1 MTVREHLEFGPRLKK
16 WKTENIMERVESLA
30 SSLAIE
36 DILERRPQ
44 GLSGGEAK
52 RVSIGRAIAGR
63 PQLLCLDEAL
73 TGLDRETHQG
83 IMELLKKVIREEG
96 LTTLHIT
103 HREEEAEF
111 LGDLNYVLNDG
122 QITLAT

>member
-1 MTVREHLEFGPRLKK
+1 
-16 WKTENIMERVESLA
+16 
-30 SSLAIE
+30 
-36 DILERRPQ
+36 
-44 GLSGGEAK
+44 
-52 RVSIGRAIAGR
+52 
-63 PQLLCLDEAL
+63 
-73 TGLDRETHQG
+73 
-83 IMELLKKVIREEG
+83 MELLKKVIREEG